1 MVRGMLNKT
10 VSAILALIIMTA
22 TVFAATANASNGG
35 SSSRDS
41 GECGAQN
48 SSVYWSINP
57 EKCELT
63 ISGSGIDNAWEVDL
77 SANAFVSGG
86 RTYVPLRFV
95 AESLGAD
102 VAWDGRTNII
112 TIQK

>member
-1 MVRGMLNKT
+1 MVRGILSKT
-10 VSAILALIIMTA
+10 VSAILTLIIMTA

-41 GECGAQN
+41 GECGAQT
-48 SSVYWSINP
+48 SSVYWSI

-63 ISGSGIDNAWEVDL
+63 ISGSGIDNAWEAEL